1 MSTAIVSG
9 RVDSDVKDRAG
20 AYILAAGLTVGEV
33 INDLWTY
40 IAQTK
45 SVPRFSVE
53 SDTETTD
60 AFEQFM
66 LIREQMQVQNTESG
80 GVPEMTNSEL
90 KEYLANEKLKEYE
103 ALL

>member
-80 GVPEMTNSEL
+80 VPEMTNSEL